1 MNKRNKLSM
10 IAHLITLG
18 GLALLLA
25 VAANGTRALAD
36 DHTIPVAATGLIY
49 GESLRT
55 SLANISDHP
64 IAVVASTLDANG
76 AVVKT
81 ASLVVPPSQMLTFNI
96 SRTEAGGDEQSKQL
110 RTVMTVHDGDAAN
123 NLVVANQVFTES
135 TGKATVQVTVARLSS
150 NHNETLVRDATPT
163 TSAGD

>member
-1 MNKRNKLSM
+1 MNKRNKLST

-18 GLALLLA
+18 GLALVLA

-36 DHTIPVAATGLIY
+36 DHPIPVAASGLIY

-64 IAVVASTLDANG
+64 MGVVAATLDATG
-76 AVVKT
+76 VVVKT
-81 ASLVVPPSQMLTFNI
+81 ASLVVPAGQIVTFNI
-96 SRTEAGGDEQSKQL
+96 SRTEAGGDEQTKQL
-110 RTVMTVHDGDAAN
+110 RTQVTVQGDPN
-123 NLVVANQVFTES
+123 NLVVANQVIEES
-135 TGKATVQVTVARLSS
+135 TGKPIAPAPVAKLAA

-163 TSAGD
+163 TSAGN